1 MHRCPNCKG
10 KLPFRKFFLMS
21 NFTVIQCPHCHAKLV
36 PNKKVLSLIGGLGGM
51 AAALTVGLAFV
62 LYYLLER
69 SYGSEVIIVSI
80 VLVIMIYLA
89 TVIITRNVVD
99 FKIKNFSHEKD

>member
-1 MHRCPNCKG
+1 
-10 KLPFRKFFLMS
+10 MS
-21 NFTVIQCPHCHAKLV
+21 NFTIIQCPHCHARLV

-51 AAALTVGLAFV
+51 AAALTVGLASIVF
-62 LYYLLER
+62 YFLER
-69 SYGSEVIIVSI
+69 NYGFEIIIASI